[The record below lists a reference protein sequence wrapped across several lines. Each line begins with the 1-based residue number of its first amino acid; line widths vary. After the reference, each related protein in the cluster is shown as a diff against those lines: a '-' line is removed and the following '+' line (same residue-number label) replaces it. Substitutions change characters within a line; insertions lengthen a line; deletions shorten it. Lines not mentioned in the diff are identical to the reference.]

1 MAVTLSRRGFLALVT
16 PPELLA
22 AHIAHSGLSITVYAR
37 EVVLRER
44 RTVQRWLDGSHPIPI
59 AVRSF
64 LEGWR
69 TDQQE
74 PTR

>member
-1 MAVTLSRRGFLALVT
+1 MTH
-16 PPELLA
+16 PELLA
-22 AHIAHSGLSITVYAR
+22 AHIARSGLSITVYAR

-64 LEGWR
+64 LDAWR
-69 TDQQE
+69 DSEQDSE
-74 PTR
+74 RELR

>member
-1 MAVTLSRRGFLALVT
+1 MTS
-16 PPELLA
+16 PELLA

-59 AVRSF
+59 AVRAF
-64 LEGWR
+64 LEAWHLSER
-69 TDQQE
+69 DS
-74 PTR
+74 